1 MTVALVLS
9 YWQPVAESKSSFS
22 FFYDE
27 RADLEKGTDLRD
39 ANGTSGGRIWK
50 RKKNHNNLITCEEKL
65 DVTIHQVK
73 LDHVVGRAKD
83 AKESSGCKLWLP
95 KALSMTLLS
104 K

>member
-39 ANGTSGGRIWK
+39 ANGMSGGRI
-50 RKKNHNNLITCEEKL
+50 
-65 DVTIHQVK
+65 
-73 LDHVVGRAKD
+73 
-83 AKESSGCKLWLP
+83 
-95 KALSMTLLS
+95 
-104 K
+104 